1 MADEAGP
8 VAVREGGRLAVGAC
22 GLVAGIAA
30 GVALLLGGYPVP
42 AEVLAPT
49 LVLNLAVGWS
59 FIGVGLMAWSRRPD
73 HHTGL
78 LMVLFGFAWLLR
90 LAGAVAQPA
99 WFVFGFVTSSLPLAV
114 LVHLLVVFA
123 TGRIETRLQRG
134 LVVIGYLLTVP
145 AVGLLVV
152 LAALS
157 GACWNCPRNL
167 VVIGASSGSAAVLL
181 QTSQGWPVVVTL
193 LAVTALLVT
202 LFAVVLVRWWRAE
215 GAQRRA
221 MGPAVVGAVVIL
233 GTLIVQRIG
242 LLAGLAP
249 APAAVLAWSS
259 QVVLV
264 VWPLA
269 LLYGVLRSRLDRSG
283 VSSMIVELGAGLPPD
298 RLEHVLARTLHDP
311 SLRVAFWLPE
321 RGAFVDSRGVPVAVT
336 PTPAGRALTYLERDG
351 DRLAVLVHDTALAEH
366 PELVSAVA
374 AGARMAVENER
385 LHAEVQ
391 AQLRDVRESRAR
403 IVEAADAARRRVE
416 RDLHDGAQQRLVTAA
431 LALKLAGRR
440 LGSAPDTEVAALL
453 AETGDELT
461 GALEELRE
469 LARGIYPVLLTDA
482 GLGPALTTLA
492 ERSSIPAVVEAVP
505 GGRLPDPVEQA
516 AYFVVSEALANAAK
530 HSAATSVTVD
540 ARVQHGVL
548 VVSVV
553 DDGVGGA
560 DPEGAGLRGLADRV
574 AAAGGAVR
582 VASPPGGGT
591 RLTAELPCA

>member
-1 MADEAGP
+1 MDRVVTGLGA
-8 VAVREGGRLAVGAC
+8 RGRLAVGAC
-22 GLVAGIAA
+22 GLAAGIAA
-30 GVALLLGGYPVP
+30 GAALLLGGYDVP
-42 AEVLAPT
+42 AELLAPT

-90 LAGAVAQPA
+90 LAGAVARPA

-123 TGRIETRLQRG
+123 TGRIETRPLRV
-134 LVVIGYLLTVP
+134 LVVLGYLLTAP

-157 GACWNCPRNL
+157 GSCWDCPRNL
-167 VVIGASSGSAAVLL
+167 VVISPTSGSAAVLL
-181 QTSQGWPVVVTL
+181 QTAQGWPVVATL
-193 LAVTALLVT
+193 LAVTALLTV
-202 LFAVVLVRWWRAE
+202 LFAVVLVRWWRAGRAE
-215 GAQRRA
+215 RRA
-221 MGPAVVGAVVIL
+221 LGPAVVGAVAIL
-233 GTLIVQRIG
+233 GTLIVQRVG
-242 LLAGLAP
+242 LLAGLPP

-269 LLYGVLRSRLDRSG
+269 LLFAVLRSHLDRSG
-283 VSSMIVELGAGLPPD
+283 VSGMIVELGAGLPPD

-321 RGAFVDSRGVPVAVT
+321 RAAFVDSRGAPVAVT
-336 PTPAGRALTYLERDG
+336 PTAAGRALTYLERDG
-351 DRLAVLVHDTALAEH
+351 DRLAVLMHDAALAEH
-366 PELVSAVA
+366 PELISAVA
-374 AGARMAVENER
+374 AGAKMAVENER

-431 LALKLAGRR
+431 LALKLAARR
-440 LGSAPDTEVAALL
+440 LGTAPDNEVAALL
-453 AETGDELT
+453 EETGDELT

-482 GLGPALTTLA
+482 GLGPALTALA
-492 ERSSIPAVVEAVP
+492 ERSSIPAVVDTVP
-505 GGRLPDPVEQA
+505 SGRVPEPVEQA

-530 HSAATSVTVD
+530 HSAAACVMVD
-540 ARVQHGVL
+540 AHVHDDVL

-553 DDGVGGA
+553 DDGIGGA
-560 DPEGAGLRGLADRV
+560 DSDGSGLCGLADRV
-574 AAAGGAVR
+574 AAAGGRLR
-582 VASPPGGGT
+582 VASPAGGGT
-591 RLTAELPCA
+591 RLTAELPCT